1 MSMQDPIADMLTR
14 IRNGQ
19 AANIAA
25 VTMPSSKLKVAIA
38 NVLKEEGFIED
49 FKVEGDTKPELEL
62 TLKYFQGKAVVESIQ
77 RVSRP
82 GLRIYKRKDELP
94 KVMAGLGIAVVST
107 SKGVMTDR
115 AARQAGL
122 GGEIICYVAY
132 SEEKMSRVAKAPVA
146 APAGADVKIKGQVIT
161 IKGKHGPKTRTL
173 NDAVE
178 VKHADNTLTFGPR
191 DGYADGWAQA
201 GTARA
206 LLNSMVIGVTEG
218 FSMKLQLGGV
228 GYRAAVK
235 GNVITLSLGFSHPVD
250 HQLPA
255 GITAECPTQTEIVL
269 KGADKQ
275 VIGQVAADLRAYRRP
290 EPYKGK
296 GVRYADE
303 VVRTK
308 EAKKK

>member
-1 MSMQDPIADMLTR
+1 
-14 IRNGQ
+14 
-19 AANIAA
+19 
-25 VTMPSSKLKVAIA
+25 
-38 NVLKEEGFIED
+38 
-49 FKVEGDTKPELEL
+49 
-62 TLKYFQGKAVVESIQ
+62 
-77 RVSRP
+77 
-82 GLRIYKRKDELP
+82 
-94 KVMAGLGIAVVST
+94 
-107 SKGVMTDR
+107 
-115 AARQAGL
+115 
-122 GGEIICYVAY
+122 
-132 SEEKMSRVAKAPVA
+132 MSRVAKAPVVV
-146 APAGADVKIKGQVIT
+146 PAGVDVKINGQVIT
-161 IKGKHGPKTRTL
+161 IKGKNGELTRTL

-218 FSMKLQLGGV
+218 FTKKLQLVGV
-228 GYRAAVK
+228 I
-235 GNVITLSLGFSHPVD
+235 NLSLGFSHPVD

>member
-19 AANIAA
+19 AANKAA

-115 AARQAGL
+115 AARQA
-122 GGEIICYVAY
+122 
-132 SEEKMSRVAKAPVA
+132 KAPVVV
-146 APAGADVKIKGQVIT
+146 PAGVDVKINGQVIT
-161 IKGKHGPKTRTL
+161 IKGKNGELTRTL

-218 FSMKLQLGGV
+218 FTKKLQLVGV

-235 GNVITLSLGFSHPVD
+235 GNVINLSLGFSHPVD